1 MLSWP
6 EGVAMA
12 EVVHVDTLEFDLA
25 ESIWSNAE
33 AKEAKQRAITY
44 YRMACEK
51 DAGGIR
57 STNVS

>member
-1 MLSWP
+1 
-6 EGVAMA
+6 MA

-25 ESIWSNAE
+25 ESIWSNTE

-51 DAGGIR
+51 NDGRAYLALYKIKI
-57 STNVS
+57 S